1 MGIGKNIGEKSLDKV
16 PIVIQT
22 LSSICQ
28 DMNYKIRLD
37 GVMWIKDILLNHHE
51 ALKDTP
57 RYQDVYL
64 PEI

>member
-1 MGIGKNIGEKSLDKV
+1 MGIGKNIGEKSLDRV

-37 GVMWIKDILLNHHE
+37 GVLWIKDILLNHHE
-51 ALKDTP
+51 TLRGTT
-57 RYQDVYL
+57 RF
-64 PEI
+64 